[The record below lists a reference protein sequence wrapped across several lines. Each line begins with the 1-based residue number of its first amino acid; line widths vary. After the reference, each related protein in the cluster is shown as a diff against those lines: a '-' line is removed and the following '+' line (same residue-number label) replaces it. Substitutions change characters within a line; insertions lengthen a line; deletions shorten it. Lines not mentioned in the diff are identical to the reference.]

1 MAITLKAILGFDGKA
16 YEAGMKKAAATSK
29 AAQKNITSSVKGA
42 IGGVLTA
49 GFITGKAKEIGEF
62 ARQVNDLAP
71 ALGMT
76 TDELQE
82 WEYVFARSGLALEDV
97 SDAFATLA
105 DRTED
110 ALSGTESMIED
121 FRLVGITTDQL
132 RGKNPAQLFELFSD
146 AVSGTSDKNRA
157 LTSIVR
163 NLGDDLGR
171 KLAPALMLGK
181 KGLQE
186 MRKEAQDLGIIM
198 DADNIEEVANQ
209 MVEVQIASMQLRGLW
224 SDITVIAG
232 KGLTK
237 MIDGFKLLHS
247 LSPVSMFKAMK
258 EGMTDL
264 FDGDPVKAAKTMR
277 DSYIGGIDK
286 VITDAEKKAKAA
298 EKMRNQKDS
307 PTRSMSGIN
316 DEIEAKK
323 AQAALQ
329 KKVSDAMMQQM
340 SKEQQLN
347 VLFQQRVA
355 LFEKIKKA
363 KGKEKFELM
372 SQDFDIFQKMQ
383 GLQTSGQGGRAMSK
397 TASQNVGGFSRRVNP
412 LVNINREQ
420 LSVARQ
426 ALNVQQQ
433 LLMRSN
439 NRTSPY

>member
-1 MAITLKAILGFDGKA
+1 
-16 YEAGMKKAAATSK
+16 
-29 AAQKNITSSVKGA
+29 
-42 IGGVLTA
+42 
-49 GFITGKAKEIGEF
+49 
-62 ARQVNDLAP
+62 
-71 ALGMT
+71 
-76 TDELQE
+76 
-82 WEYVFARSGLALEDV
+82 
-97 SDAFATLA
+97 
-105 DRTED
+105 
-110 ALSGTESMIED
+110 
-121 FRLVGITTDQL
+121 
-132 RGKNPAQLFELFSD
+132 
-146 AVSGTSDKNRA
+146 
-157 LTSIVR
+157 
-163 NLGDDLGR
+163 
-171 KLAPALMLGK
+171 
-181 KGLQE
+181 
-186 MRKEAQDLGIIM
+186 
-198 DADNIEEVANQ
+198 
-209 MVEVQIASMQLRGLW
+209 
-224 SDITVIAG
+224 
-232 KGLTK
+232 
-237 MIDGFKLLHS
+237 
-247 LSPVSMFKAMK
+247 MFQAMK